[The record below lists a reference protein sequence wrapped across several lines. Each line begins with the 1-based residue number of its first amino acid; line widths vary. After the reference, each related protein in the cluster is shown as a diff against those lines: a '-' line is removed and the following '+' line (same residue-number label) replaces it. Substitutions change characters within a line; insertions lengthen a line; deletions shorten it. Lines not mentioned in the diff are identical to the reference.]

1 MENRVMN
8 QMMKTHNIKIH
19 NKIYKMNINKN
30 LTIWINIK
38 MVSNIRMIMI
48 IYQVQGLKVG
58 NKKLFMAQNNII
70 C

>member
-1 MENRVMN
+1 MN